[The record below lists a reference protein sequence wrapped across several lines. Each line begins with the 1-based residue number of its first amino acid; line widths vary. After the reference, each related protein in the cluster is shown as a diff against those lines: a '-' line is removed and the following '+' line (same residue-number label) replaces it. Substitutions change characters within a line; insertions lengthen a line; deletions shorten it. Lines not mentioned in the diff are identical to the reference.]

1 MLQMIRI
8 KGYRALH
15 DFELELPAGRPLVL
29 IGGNATGKS
38 TILDA
43 LSLIQA
49 VADGRA
55 GRAILNRGGWN
66 AVTWAGAGGDLELAL
81 RFAEDTPTFASE
93 GAPVEYMVRLGATR
107 SGPTVLDEELRV
119 YKHGMASR
127 PFVAL
132 KGGAAR
138 WVANVQTRGRD
149 PVTPGPADGMVTNSV
164 LATITDETRYP
175 TPMHLKAV
183 LQAIA
188 FYPSFA
194 LGATPDG
201 GDGHDP
207 IGARPVEMTRR
218 IKSSG
223 RDLLNALHTLSA
235 EHPRVWDSLTTDLRA
250 VFPWCES
257 LRFPPGPGRGLITLT
272 WIDARSGATLY
283 LDDMSEGMRVY
294 LALLAALHAPDDPAL
309 IAFDEPERS
318 LHPHAIRRIVK
329 VMESRAEATPII
341 IATHSDRLLDHLEE
355 PSQVLRITRF
365 SKSMGVTAE
374 KLDAELLRAWLAE
387 YTLSEL
393 RARDILER
401 PTQAGGSGEGA
412 E

>member
-1 MLQMIRI
+1 MLHKVRI

-15 DFELELPAGRPLVL
+15 DLELELPVGRPLVL

-66 AVTWAGAGGDLELAL
+66 AVTWAGAGGDLELSL
-81 RFAEDTPTFASE
+81 QFAADTPVFVGEA
-93 GAPVEYMVRLGATR
+93 APVEYVVRLGGTR
-107 SGPTVLDEELRV
+107 SGPTVLNEEVRV
-119 YKHGMASR
+119 YRDGFDRRA
-127 PFVAL
+127 FVAL
-132 KGGAAR
+132 KGGAAGF
-138 WVANVQTRGRD
+138 VENVQTRDMDR
-149 PVTPGPADGMVTNSV
+149 VMPGPADGMVMNSV
-164 LATITDETRYP
+164 LSAITDEVRYP
-175 TPMHLKAV
+175 TPMRVKAV

-194 LGATPDG
+194 LGSTPD

-207 IGARPVEMTRR
+207 LGARPVEMTRR

-235 EHPRVWDSLTTDLRA
+235 EHPRVWDSLLTDLRA
-250 VFPWCES
+250 VFPWCGS

-272 WIDARSGATLY
+272 WVDARSGATLY

-294 LALLAALHAPDDPAL
+294 LALLAALHAPDDPAV

-318 LHPHAIRRIVK
+318 LHPHALRRIVK
-329 VMESRAEATPII
+329 VMESRAERTPII
-341 IATHSDRLLDHLEE
+341 VATHSDRLLDHLEA
-355 PSQVLRITRF
+355 PSEALRITRF
-365 SKSMGVTAE
+365 SSAGGVTAE
-374 KLDAELLRAWLAE
+374 KLDPELLQAWLAE

-401 PTQAGGSGEGA
+401 SSDEGA

>member
-1 MLQMIRI
+1 MLQKIRI

-15 DFELELPAGRPLVL
+15 DFELDLPPARPLVL

-43 LSLIQA
+43 LALIQS

-55 GRAILNRGGWN
+55 GRAILNRGGWA
-66 AVTWAGAGGDLELAL
+66 AVTWAGAGGDIEL
-81 RFAEDTPTFASE
+81 TVTFSEASPIFHNDR
-93 GAPVEYMVRLGATR
+93 APVEYMVRLGGVR
-107 SGPTVLDEELRV
+107 SVPTILDEEVRV
-119 YKHGMASR
+119 YKQGLDKA

-132 KGGAAR
+132 KGGPVR
-138 WVANVQTRGRD
+138 WVANVQTRAND
-149 PVTPGPADGMVTNSV
+149 AATPSAADGMVINSV
-164 LATITDETRYP
+164 LSGVSDEARYP
-175 TPMHLKAV
+175 TPMHVKAA

-194 LGATPDG
+194 LGAAPDS
-201 GDGHDP
+201 GDGVHDP
-207 IGARPVEMTRR
+207 IGARPVELTRR

-223 RDLLNALHTLSA
+223 RDLLNALHTLST
-235 EHPRVWDSLTTDLRA
+235 EHPRVWDSLLADLSA
-250 VFPWCES
+250 VFPWCQS

-272 WIDARSGATLY
+272 WLDARSGATLY

-318 LHPHAIRRIVK
+318 LHPHALRRIVK
-329 VMESRAEATPII
+329 VMESRAERTPIV
-341 IATHSDRLLDHLEE
+341 IATHSDRLLDHLEAPTE
-355 PSQVLRITRF
+355 ALRITRF
-365 SKSMGVTAE
+365 SSKHGVRAE
-374 KLDAELLRAWLAE
+374 KLDAALLGAWLAE

-393 RARDILER
+393 RARDILEG
-401 PTQAGGSGEGA
+401 QAADEEPA
-412 E
+412 P